1 MHIFIVSSSRVGM
14 QSTQVLT
21 PFQRR
26 KRFLSVHR
34 RRQEQV
40 GCIFSLSRFYLFFPQ
55 AQMATA
61 WQDEEERERVVSA
74 WLVQANLCPIELVTL
89 DDSTDTLQPP
99 SSSVNVRPQPSEA
112 TNLETI
118 VTSPVVSHLMEA
130 FDQST
135 PSASHEYAWK
145 WNTGESKQAL
155 RPLSG
160 SSNSQVLV
168 QTAPAMS
175 PPLESLVR
183 EVMTSCDASLIY
195 DASTST
201 IFYTTTSAYR
211 PFEETRTSLR
221 PLTTWSNKLY
231 SSYQKGHD
239 WGPTG
244 RPTVKKRSYFKPTL
258 HNSIRYKQ
266 AKETLRINLKS
277 LSLNKT
283 GPL

>member
-1 MHIFIVSSSRVGM
+1 M

-61 WQDEEERERVVSA
+61 LQDEEERERVVSA

-135 PSASHEYAWK
+135 PSASHEYAW
-145 WNTGESKQAL
+145 NTAARKQAP

-175 PPLESLVR
+175 PPVESLVR

-211 PFEETRTSLR
+211 PFEEPRSSLL
-221 PLTTWSNKLY
+221 PHPPTWSNELY
-231 SSYQKGHD
+231 SSYQRGHD
-239 WGPTG
+239 WPHQKTLYSEEEVQLQ
-244 RPTVKKRSYFKPTL
+244 TYQSDTSKSKKP
-258 HNSIRYKQ
+258 
-266 AKETLRINLKS
+266 
-277 LSLNKT
+277 
-283 GPL
+283 